1 MSKVLVRFFL
11 SLEEKCFYQRQFNSP
26 AEALIPKKG
35 EHLMIDMDDYVVKD
49 VHYGAYD
56 EYDDG
61 DIGDM
66 IDITVEYTE
75 DD

>member
-11 SLEEKCFYQRQFNSP
+11 SSEPMCFYERPFNSP
-26 AEALIPKKG
+26 AEALIPRKG
-35 EHLMIDMDDYVVKD
+35 EHLRIGMDDYEVKD
-49 VHYGAYD
+49 VDYGAYGN
-56 EYDDG
+56 DD
-61 DIGDM
+61 IVDM

>member
-1 MSKVLVRFFL
+1 MKVLVRFFL
-11 SLEEKCFYQRQFNSP
+11 SSEPMCFYERQFNSP
-26 AEALIPKKG
+26 AEALIPRKG
-35 EHLMIDMDDYVVKD
+35 EHLMIDMDSYVVKD
-49 VHYGAYD
+49 VDYGAYD
-56 EYDDG
+56 EYD